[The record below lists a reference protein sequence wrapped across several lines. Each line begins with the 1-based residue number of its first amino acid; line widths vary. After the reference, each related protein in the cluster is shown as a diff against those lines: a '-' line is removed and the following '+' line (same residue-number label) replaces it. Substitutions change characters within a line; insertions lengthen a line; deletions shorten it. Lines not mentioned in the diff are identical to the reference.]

1 MGWTSVERDPPSH
14 DADPLDHLLFRQ
26 HHVISRR
33 QALRV
38 MSHNALRHRVTSG
51 RWQQPMR
58 SVYVAMTGPI
68 ALPQRRWIGVLAS
81 RGPLAAFSALEVL
94 GLKGYGKPYT
104 EVLITA
110 NRRVRP
116 APPETVIRRT
126 ASLPVTDVLVDG
138 LPPVMVAA
146 RSLVDAAQW
155 ARDDAE
161 ATAVVAAAFQQRLV
175 VGDEVLAVLARL
187 QGVRREALI
196 RQAVEDARG
205 GSHSISEV
213 QFLQLCRRNGL
224 PDPSR
229 QVVRRDSRGRK
240 RYRDA
245 LFEEWGFTSR
255 STAPSTWRCGPGPPT
270 WPSTMR
276 SRSRASGCSG
286 SPPGSSAVIRRRSSA
301 SCARLWSRRGGDRVD
316 LGQSDCL

>member
-26 HHVISRR
+26 HNVISRR
-33 QALRV
+33 QALR
-38 MSHNALRHRVTSG
+38 HLTRNTLYHRVASG
-51 RWQQPMR
+51 RWQQPVR
-58 SVYVAMTGPI
+58 SIFVAHTGPI
-68 ALPQRRWIGVLAS
+68 GVPQQRWIGVLAS

-94 GLKGYGKPYT
+94 GLKGYRKPYT
-104 EVLITA
+104 EILITA
-110 NRRVRP
+110 RRRVTLT
-116 APPETVIRRT
+116 PPDTVIRRT
-126 ASLPVTDVLVDG
+126 AYLPTEDVLTGG
-138 LPPVMVAA
+138 LPPSTVAA

-175 VGDEVLAVLARL
+175 TGDEVLAVLGRL

-196 RQAVEDARG
+196 RQTVEDARG

-224 PDPSR
+224 PDPTR
-229 QVVRRDSRGRK
+229 QVVRRDERGRK

-245 LFEEWGFTSR
+245 LFEEYGIHVEIDG
-255 STAPSTWRCGPGPPT
+255 AQH
-270 WPSTMR
+270 MEV
-276 SRSRASGCSG
+276 RAW
-286 SPPGSSAVIRRRSSA
+286 SADMVQHNEIA
-301 SCARLWSRRGGDRVD
+301 ITGDRLLRFTAWQVRRD
-316 LGQSDCL
+316 PETVVRQLRAALLAAGWRPAS